1 MSRQLR
7 RVIGLMSGTSL
18 DGVDAAFIE
27 TDGVGRV
34 VTGPSLT
41 VPYPA
46 EFREALRAILG
57 ATEPSD
63 AVDAVERRLTEL
75 HADVVRELRRRHD
88 LGHIDLI
95 GFHGHTILHRP
106 AAGWT
111 WQIGEGALLARLTGV
126 PVVSDFRS
134 ADVAAGGEGA
144 PLVPVYHR
152 ALVASLPK
160 PLAILNIGGV
170 ANVTW
175 IGPGEADLIAFDTGP
190 GNAPIDDWMRDKAGA
205 AFDAGGETAHRGKVD
220 RAFVT
225 RFLDHAFFERPPPKS
240 LDRDDFRQ
248 FRPDHLDAADGAA
261 TLAACT
267 VAAVLAASRHLPAA
281 PVRWLVTGGGR
292 HNRALMDGLAAGFN
306 VPVEPVD
313 LMGWDG
319 DALEAQAFGY
329 LAVRSVE
336 DLPLSFPGTTRV
348 PRPQTGGRLDRP
360 PLL

>member
-1 MSRQLR
+1 MTAAVK

-18 DGVDAAFIE
+18 DGIDAGLIE
-27 TDGVGRV
+27 TDGMDQVS
-34 VTGPSLT
+34 TGPSLT

-46 EFREALRAILG
+46 EFRDALRAILG
-57 ATEPSD
+57 ATEASER
-63 AVDAVERRLTEL
+63 VRAVERRLTEL
-75 HADVVRELRRRHD
+75 HAEAVAELRRRHG
-88 LGHIDLI
+88 LVHVDLI

-106 AAGWT
+106 EPDAHGLGRT
-111 WQIGEGALLARLTGV
+111 WQIGDGALLARLAGV

-152 ALVASLPK
+152 ALVAALPK

-175 IGPGEADLIAFDTGP
+175 IGPGEEDLVAFDTGP
-190 GNAPIDDWMRDKAGA
+190 GNAPIDDWMRDKADA
-205 AFDAGGETAHRGKVD
+205 AFDAGGETARRG
-220 RAFVT
+220 RI
-225 RFLDHAFFERPPPKS
+225 DHAFVERF
-240 LDRDDFRQ
+240 LAHAFFGRRQ

-267 VAAVLAASRHLPAA
+267 VAAALAARRHLPSA

-313 LMGWDG
+313 VMGWDG

-329 LAVRSVE
+329 LAVRSLAG
-336 DLPLSFPGTTRV
+336 LPLSFPGTTRV

-360 PLL
+360 PVF